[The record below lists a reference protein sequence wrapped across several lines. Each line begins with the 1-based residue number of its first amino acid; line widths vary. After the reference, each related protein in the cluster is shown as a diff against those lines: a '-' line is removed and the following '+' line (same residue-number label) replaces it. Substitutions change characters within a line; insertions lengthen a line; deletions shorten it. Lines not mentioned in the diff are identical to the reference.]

1 MSDTRT
7 VTLQAR
13 INTAMVEQINNIS
26 EETETADEQ
35 MLLDMAVIMVQA
47 VRIMTGDNDTAMTDV
62 AAYIAAAEEY
72 LDKAGIKL
80 DA

>member
-1 MSDTRT
+1 MSDPRT

-13 INTAMVEQINNIS
+13 INRALLTRINRTFDD
-26 EETETADEQ
+26 TEDADEQ
-35 MLLDMAVIMVQA
+35 MMLDLSVILVQA
-47 VRIMTGDNDTAMTDV
+47 ARMMVGDNAAAATDV

-72 LDKAGIKL
+72 LDKAGIKF